1 MLDKWENG
9 KDKAIGKL
17 KEKAGKWMDDDQ
29 MEFHGKVQGMK
40 AAIGEKADNL
50 KDNVLEKTNDLID
63 KSKIVSEDKKD
74 K

>member
-9 KDKAIGKL
+9 KDKVIGKL
-17 KEKAGKWMDDDQ
+17 KETAGKWMEDDQ
-29 MEFHGKVQGMK
+29 LEFHGKVQGMK
-40 AAIGEKADNL
+40 AVIGEKTDDL

>member
-1 MLDKWENG
+1 MLGKWENG

-29 MEFHGKVQGMK
+29 LEFHGKVQGMK
-40 AAIGEKADNL
+40 AVIGEKTDDL
-50 KDNVLEKTNDLID
+50 KDNVLDKTNDLID
-63 KSKIVSEDKKD
+63 KSKIVGDDKKG